1 MVRRGKRDVDCE
13 RPYRTHT
20 VFKMQY
26 FSVNTGG
33 TYSPHCARKVKI
45 LFDKNNYLAAFQI
58 TSLLTVIL

>member
-1 MVRRGKRDVDCE
+1 MVRRGKRDVDCG
-13 RPYRTHT
+13 RPYGTHT

-33 TYSPHCARKVKI
+33 VYGQHCARKVKI

-58 TSLLTVIL
+58 TAVLTIIL